1 MAADLNRVTL
11 VGRLTRDPELRH
23 TGGGDAICSIRLAV
37 SSRARDETGNW
48 GDRSNY
54 FDVTVFGRQAETA
67 STYLAKGRRIGVDGR
82 LSWREW
88 QAQDGT
94 KRQSV
99 EVIANDV
106 FFLDS
111 RGEGG
116 EGGGGSLQQGA
127 GWSGRGAP
135 GGGGG
140 GGGGDLPV
148 DRSDMQP
155 ASAPADDDDIPF

>member
-1 MAADLNRVTL
+1 MPADLNRVTL

-23 TGGGDAICSIRLAV
+23 TGGGDPICSIRLAV
-37 SSRARDETGNW
+37 SSRSRDETGHW

-94 KRQSV
+94 KRQTV

-111 RGEGG
+111 RGEAARAAAAGR
-116 EGGGGSLQQGA
+116 SGA
-127 GWSGRGAP
+127 PNADDLAPVGAAAP
-135 GGGGG
+135 GGGSSNGG
-140 GGGGDLPV
+140 GGAEDT
-148 DRSDMQP
+148 
-155 ASAPADDDDIPF
+155 DIPF

>member
-1 MAADLNRVTL
+1 MPADLNRVTL

-23 TGGGDAICSIRLAV
+23 TQGGDPVCSIRLAV
-37 SSRARDETGNW
+37 SSRARDESGGW

-88 QAQDGT
+88 QAQDGS

-111 RGEGG
+111 RGDG
-116 EGGGGSLQQGA
+116 EGGGSQQGA
-127 GWSGRGAP
+127 GWSAP
-135 GGGGG
+135 A
-140 GGGGDLPV
+140 GGGDLPV
-148 DRSDMQP
+148 DRSDMRP
-155 ASAPADDDDIPF
+155 PTPADDDDEIPF

>member
-1 MAADLNRVTL
+1 MPADLNRVTL

-23 TGGGDAICSIRLAV
+23 TGGGDPICSIRLAC
-37 SSRARDETGNW
+37 SSRGR
-48 GDRSNY
+48 GDDGQWTDKPNY

-88 QAQDGT
+88 QAQDGS

-111 RGEGG
+111 RGDG
-116 EGGGGSLQQGA
+116 EGGGGGGGFPASQGS
-127 GWSGRGAP
+127 GWSPAP
-135 GGGGG
+135 A
-140 GGGGDLPV
+140 GGGDLPV
-148 DRSDMQP
+148 DRSDMKPQP
-155 ASAPADDDDIPF
+155 ARSDDDDIPF

>member
-1 MAADLNRVTL
+1 MPADLNRVTL

-23 TGGGDAICSIRLAV
+23 TQGGDPVCSIRLAV
-37 SSRARDETGNW
+37 SSRARDETGSW

-88 QAQDGT
+88 QAQDGS

-111 RGEGG
+111 RGDG
-116 EGGGGSLQQGA
+116 EGGGGGYQQGG
-127 GWSGRGAP
+127 GWSKESTEAPTPIGAAAGN
-135 GGGGG
+135 GGGSGA
-140 GGGGDLPV
+140 
-148 DRSDMQP
+148 
-155 ASAPADDDDIPF
+155 ASDDDAEVPF

>member
-1 MAADLNRVTL
+1 MPADLNRVTL

-23 TGGGDAICSIRLAV
+23 LPSGDPLASMRV
-37 SSRARDETGNW
+37 AVNGRQRDEGGNW
-48 GDRSNY
+48 GDKPNF
-54 FDVTVFGRQAETA
+54 FDVTVFGRQADTVVQ
-67 STYLAKGRRIGVDGR
+67 YMAKGRRIGIDGR

-111 RGEGG
+111 RRDGE
-116 EGGGGSLQQGA
+116 ESSPSP
-127 GWSGRGAP
+127 GW
-135 GGGGG
+135 
-140 GGGGDLPV
+140 GD
-148 DRSDMQP
+148 QP
-155 ASAPADDDDIPF
+155 PPQESDIPPQPVAAVAGAANDDEVPF

>member
-1 MAADLNRVTL
+1 VPADLNRVTL

-23 TGGGDAICSIRLAV
+23 TGGGDPVCSIRLAV
-37 SSRARDETGNW
+37 SSRARDESGNW
-48 GDRSNY
+48 GDKSNY
-54 FDVTVFGRQAETA
+54 FDVTVFGRQAQTA
-67 STYLAKGRRIGVDGR
+67 ADYLSKGRRIGVDGR

-94 KRQSV
+94 KRQAV
-99 EVIANDV
+99 EVIANDL

-116 EGGGGSLQQGA
+116 GGDYGQEA
-127 GWSGRGAP
+127 PGWSRPQGGAQ
-135 GGGGG
+135 
-140 GGGGDLPV
+140 GGGDLPV

-155 ASAPADDDDIPF
+155 ATAADDDIPF

>member
-1 MAADLNRVTL
+1 VPADLNRVTL

-23 TGGGDAICSIRLAV
+23 TGGGDPICSIRLAV
-37 SSRARDETGNW
+37 SSRSRDESGNW
-48 GDRSNY
+48 GDKSNF
-54 FDVTVFGRQAETA
+54 FDVTVFGRQAQTSA
-67 STYLAKGRRIGVDGR
+67 DYLSKGRRIGVDGR

-99 EVIANDV
+99 EVIANDI

-111 RGEGG
+111 RND
-116 EGGGGSLQQGA
+116 
-127 GWSGRGAP
+127 

-140 GGGGDLPV
+140 GGDQESSGWSRPAAGGDLPV
-148 DRSDMQP
+148 DRSDMQ
-155 ASAPADDDDIPF
+155 AATAADDDIPF

>member
-1 MAADLNRVTL
+1 MPADLNRVTL

-23 TGGGDAICSIRLAV
+23 TGGGDPICSIRLAV
-37 SSRARDETGNW
+37 SSRSRDESGNW
-48 GDRSNY
+48 GDKSNY
-54 FDVTVFGRQAETA
+54 FDVTVFGRQAQTA
-67 STYLAKGRRIGVDGR
+67 ADYLTKGRRIGVDGR

-94 KRQSV
+94 KRQAV
-99 EVIANDV
+99 EVIANDL

-116 EGGGGSLQQGA
+116 GGGSGGEQGA
-127 GWSGRGAP
+127 SGWSQPSGGAT
-135 GGGGG
+135 
-140 GGGGDLPV
+140 GGGDLPV

-155 ASAPADDDDIPF
+155 ATAADDDIPF

>member
-1 MAADLNRVTL
+1 MPADLNRVTL

-23 TGGGDAICSIRLAV
+23 TAGGDPVCSIRLAV
-37 SSRARDETGNW
+37 SSRARDEGGNW

-88 QAQDGT
+88 QTQDGS

-99 EVIANDV
+99 EVVAGDL

-116 EGGGGSLQQGA
+116 
-127 GWSGRGAP
+127 

-140 GGGGDLPV
+140 GGDFQQAGGWSPPAQGGGDLPV
-148 DRSDMQP
+148 DRSDMRP
-155 ASAPADDDDIPF
+155 ATPADDDIPF

>member
-1 MAADLNRVTL
+1 MPADLNRVTL

-23 TGGGDAICSIRLAV
+23 TAGGDPVCSIRLAV
-37 SSRARDETGNW
+37 SSRARDEGGNW

-88 QAQDGT
+88 QTQDGS

-99 EVIANDV
+99 EVVAGDL

-116 EGGGGSLQQGA
+116 
-127 GWSGRGAP
+127 

-140 GGGGDLPV
+140 GDFQQAGGWSPPAQGGGDLPV
-148 DRSDMQP
+148 DRSDMRP
-155 ASAPADDDDIPF
+155 ATPADDDIPF

>member
-1 MAADLNRVTL
+1 MPADLNRVTL

-23 TGGGDAICSIRLAV
+23 TQGGDPVCSIRLAV
-37 SSRARDETGNW
+37 SSRARDEAGGW

-54 FDVTVFGRQAETA
+54 FDITVFGRQAETA

-88 QAQDGT
+88 QAQDGS

-116 EGGGGSLQQGA
+116 GEGGGGGSQQGA
-127 GWSGRGAP
+127 GWSGPAPAEAPAPAAVGATAETSGN
-135 GGGGG
+135 GGGNGG
-140 GGGGDLPV
+140 SGDDEV
-148 DRSDMQP
+148 
-155 ASAPADDDDIPF
+155 PF

>member
-1 MAADLNRVTL
+1 MPADLNRVTL

-23 TGGGDAICSIRLAV
+23 TAGGDPICSIRLAV

-88 QAQDGT
+88 QAQDGS

-116 EGGGGSLQQGA
+116 GGGGGGGDYAGGGA
-127 GWSGRGAP
+127 GWSPAP
-135 GGGGG
+135 AQ

-155 ASAPADDDDIPF
+155 APRADDDDIPF